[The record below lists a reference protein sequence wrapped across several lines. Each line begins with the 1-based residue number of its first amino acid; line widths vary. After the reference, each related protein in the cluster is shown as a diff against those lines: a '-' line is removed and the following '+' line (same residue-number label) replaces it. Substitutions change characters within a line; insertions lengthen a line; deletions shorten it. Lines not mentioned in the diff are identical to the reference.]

1 MAQRKEK
8 VSGHT
13 TAISN
18 KFNILYNFDND
29 DEDNDKNT
37 QKTTKKSDTF
47 DIHDE
52 AQDAEIEERGKVV
65 RGRRKV
71 SAQDHPHK
79 NTKKNDAND
88 EAENAEKSDK
98 HKSVRG
104 ISINI

>member
-13 TAISN
+13 IVISN
-18 KFNILYNFDND
+18 KFYILYNFDND

-79 NTKKNDAND
+79 TPKKVMLLTYMT
-88 EAENAEKSDK
+88 K
-98 HKSVRG
+98 HKMLNLKKGVKW
-104 ISINI
+104 